1 LFSFGAIL
9 FGRRDRGASRQGG
22 GEAIASK
29 QYENHRTPNAFAS
42 VSPSNKRYAVDCKI
56 IVIAT
61 IKDRSDRVR
70 TNVPFEI
77 RIPTITIDN
86 GESVPMEDTS
96 PRSFEVARTA
106 GGSDPI
112 TRDIWEGTKFE
123 ICVIGAD
130 EGRVVVDV
138 RATMQSANALDEPL
152 QKAGNDARSVQVAN
166 LSGRWF
172 KSLELGQ
179 TAKATFEKVFAIEV
193 L

>member
-1 LFSFGAIL
+1 M
-9 FGRRDRGASRQGG
+9 
-22 GEAIASK
+22 
-29 QYENHRTPNAFAS
+29 
-42 VSPSNKRYAVDCKI
+42 DCKI

-138 RATMQSANALDEPL
+138 SATMQSANALDEPL